1 MTYEHTMDL
10 LWTHLVIMTYLGFI
24 HLGELLLEGPTVAQ
38 AEGEDRPGLV
48 LDLPEVVV
56 AAHGPAAE
64 YAILGREE

>member
-1 MTYEHTMDL
+1 
-10 LWTHLVIMTYLGFI
+10 MTYLGFI